1 MFLFSVFDFL
11 VFNHLDYAKLYK
23 APFITVGNVCSIVCG
38 SYGGNIGVIDVF
50 VGLILLACFRERIVS
65 GFRGGVTLAAE
76 LGFMLS
82 GGFGFGYSSMR
93 IHLLHFAM
101 RVFRLHHSSNSP
113 QNCGPL
119 SVLML
124 SSMP

>member
-1 MFLFSVFDFL
+1 M
-11 VFNHLDYAKLYK
+11 
-23 APFITVGNVCSIVCG
+23 
-38 SYGGNIGVIDVF
+38 
-50 VGLILLACFRERIVS
+50 
-65 GFRGGVTLAAE
+65 LAAG

-124 SSMP
+124 TGMPWSTNHSSRMSLIVVVLAFLGIGAAIGHPEYLSMPIR